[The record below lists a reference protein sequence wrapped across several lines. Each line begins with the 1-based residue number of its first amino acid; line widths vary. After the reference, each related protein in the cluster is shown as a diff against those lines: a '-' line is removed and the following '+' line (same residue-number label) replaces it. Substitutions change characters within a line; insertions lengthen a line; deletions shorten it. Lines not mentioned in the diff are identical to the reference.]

1 MHISKSEI
9 TIAYNNLDVEYLA
22 QLLIGT
28 GIYINITAK

>member
-1 MHISKSEI
+1 MHISKLEI
-9 TIAYNNLDVEYLA
+9 TIAYNLDVEYLA